1 MIWSLEWPHDPI
13 RIILEIIRKKMQN
26 VLLYTSTPV
35 WSRKCS
41 FVALP
46 KKWQS
51 ARTGNKMKYFCEIRK
66 NWKCE
71 TSLVLLLSTVRSLW
85 GNEFEFT
92 SIFPIIIISPATL
105 RNNDVKTKHKIISHI
120 HIIKLSYIWRL
131 LRSCGFRFS
140 ERNVHCSSRS
150 ILNSRYQIY
159 WAKK

>member
-1 MIWSLEWPHDPI
+1 MIVGMTPWPNSNYSWNNS
-13 RIILEIIRKKMQN
+13 KKNAKYAAVHQH
-26 VLLYTSTPV
+26 TSMKPKVFFCCTTEEV
-35 WSRKCS
+35 AICS
-41 FVALP
+41 
-46 KKWQS
+46 
-51 ARTGNKMKYFCEIRK
+51 RTGNNMKYFCEIQ